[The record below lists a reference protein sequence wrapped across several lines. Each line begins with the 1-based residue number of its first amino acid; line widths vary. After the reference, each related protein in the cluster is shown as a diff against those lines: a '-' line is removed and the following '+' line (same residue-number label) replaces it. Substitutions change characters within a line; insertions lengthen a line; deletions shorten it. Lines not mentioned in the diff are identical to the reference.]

1 MIYSHY
7 MVSLGSL
14 FGKKHESVLGV
25 DIGSSSIKIVQIK
38 KKNGQ
43 AILETYGELSLGPY
57 AGVTIGQSVQ
67 LPPDK
72 IAQALSDLMKEKEV
86 NITTNLCGI
95 AIPFGSSLM
104 FVMELPEVSDRQL
117 TTMVPIEARKYVPV
131 PITEVMLDW
140 SVIPK
145 NEVKVDDNPPPEG
158 SASSVL
164 ATNPSIPRLEV
175 LGVAIHNEILN
186 RYKDIIAK
194 AGLSATFFEIEIF
207 STMRAV
213 LEDSLQPVMIM
224 DIGSASTKLYII
236 ERGIVKA
243 SHTVNRGSQDI
254 TSNLSKSMG
263 ITTDEAEIMKRK
275 VGLNGGDPT
284 VRDVIGL
291 TFDYV
296 FEEANRVLLSF
307 EKRYNKAVSKIIL
320 IGGGSALKGLP
331 DLAKQNLKTE
341 AIAANPFQKLSA
353 PAFIEE
359 VLRDTGPEFAV
370 AVGLALRRLGEED

>member
-1 MIYSHY
+1 
-7 MVSLGSL
+7 MVSLGNL
-14 FGKKHESVLGV
+14 FGRKHESVLGV

-57 AGVTIGQSVQ
+57 AGVTIGQAVQ
-67 LPPDK
+67 LPPEK
-72 IAQALSDLMKEKEV
+72 IAQALSDLMREKEV

-95 AIPFGSSLM
+95 SIPFGSSLM
-104 FVMELPEVSDRQL
+104 FVMELPEVSERQL

-145 NEVKVDDNPPPEG
+145 NEVKVDDDPLPEG
-158 SASSVL
+158 SAGSVL
-164 ATNPSIPRLEV
+164 ASNPSIPKVEV
-175 LGVAIHNEILN
+175 LGVAIHNEVLN
-186 RYKDIIAK
+186 RYKDIVGK

-213 LEDSLQPVMIM
+213 LEDTLQPVMIM

-254 TSNLSKSMG
+254 TINISKSMG
-263 ITTDEAEIMKRK
+263 MTTDEAEILKRK

-291 TFDYV
+291 TFDYI
-296 FEEANRVLLSF
+296 FEEANRTLLTF

-341 AIAANPFQKLSA
+341 ATAANPFQKLSA

-370 AVGLALRRLGEED
+370 AVGLALRRLGEEE